1 MRVLFT
7 ALMAVFVFTAKG
19 QFPDWVSS
27 SDIYHELQK
36 AESDVRI
43 LYVAAHPDDENTRLI
58 SYFENAEHFRTA
70 YLSLTRGDGGQNLI
84 GTEIGAAIGVLRT
97 QELLAA
103 RSVDG
108 GEQFFTRAVDFGYS
122 KSSEETFDKW
132 ERELILGD
140 VVWAIRKFRPH
151 LIVTR
156 FPPTNYAGHGHHKAS
171 AILAEEAFELAGNP
185 NAYPEQLDLVSVWS
199 PKSMY
204 HNTSTWWVKT
214 LDEDYKKDD
223 NLIRFDVGLFNPVI
237 GESYAQIAARSRSQ
251 HRSQGFG
258 SDYPDGTQI
267 EYLSYVKGV
276 KFDPKNID
284 IQSLSQ
290 DWADNNL
297 EVVHEKIENVISKFD
312 FKSPDSSIDE
322 LVSIAKSLRS
332 VQQSTFVDQKI
343 KEIEELIVKCLNL
356 ELTLDFESKYLVKGS
371 SNSARLR
378 ITNPSTHSVKV
389 HSAHFGN
396 STWTFDESLENNQ
409 TLSDELSFEISQ
421 NAGFSNPYWLN
432 VPFEGTYS
440 VANREDIGKPEN
452 DPALYT
458 NLSLQI
464 DDYQFEYQLEGY
476 QKTVDPARG
485 VIFTPVNIVPEV
497 SFNFSENVLIATDSG
512 SKRISVTV
520 TSHKADVN
528 GVVNIEL
535 PNGWTCEP
543 SSHNLSFNEAESSK
557 LISFDVRAG
566 TNSVSGA
573 ATLMWSFQNQKEAA
587 LSLQE
592 IEYEHIPSQIILTP
606 ASMQLK
612 AIPLD
617 RGGVNLVGY
626 IEGPGDDVAKYL
638 RAAGYIVDIIEP
650 EDLLDAEKL
659 NQYDAVVTG
668 IRAYNTRDDLA
679 SANDILNDY
688 VASGGTWIVQYQ
700 TSRGVKTDQ
709 IGPYSFELSRERVTD
724 EFAMPML
731 LNDQHPIFIHP
742 NPLTPEDWNDWVQER
757 GLYFAGEWAPE
768 FEPLIAWNDID
779 EPERKGGLIVASH
792 GEGHFVYTGISFFRE
807 LPAGV
812 PGAYR
817 LLANILSLS
826 KDSSAND

>member
-1 MRVLFT
+1 MRVLLT
-7 ALMAVFVFTAKG
+7 AIMAVFVFTAKG
-19 QFPDWVSS
+19 QFPNRVTS
-27 SDIYHELQK
+27 SDIYHDLQK
-36 AESDVRI
+36 TESDVRV

-84 GTEIGAAIGVLRT
+84 GTEIGPAIGVLRT

-122 KSSEETFDKW
+122 KSSEETFEKW
-132 ERELILGD
+132 EQDIILGD

-171 AILAEEAFELAGNP
+171 AILAEEAFDLAGDP
-185 NAYPEQLDLVSVWS
+185 TAFPDQLDLVSVWT

-214 LDEDYKKDD
+214 LDEDYKKGDD
-223 NLIRFDVGLFNPVI
+223 LIRFDVGLFNPVI

-284 IQSLSQ
+284 INALSQ
-290 DWADNNL
+290 DWEDSKL
-297 EVVHEKIENVISKFD
+297 KEVHQKIIDVISKFD
-312 FKSPDSSIDE
+312 YKSPESAIDE
-322 LVSIAKSLRS
+322 LVEIAKYLKTAPPTPFVEQKTKE
-332 VQQSTFVDQKI
+332 VQ
-343 KEIEELIVKCLNL
+343 ELILQCLNL
-356 ELTLDFESKYLVKGS
+356 EMTLDFEKRYLVKAS

-378 ITNPSTHSVKV
+378 ITNPSVHPLKV
-389 HSAHFGN
+389 QSATYGTN
-396 STWTFDESLENNQ
+396 TWTFDDILADNQ
-409 TLSDELSFEISQ
+409 TLSEELLFEIPA
-421 NAGFSNPYWLN
+421 NAEFSNPYWLN
-432 VPFEGTYS
+432 EPFEGTYQ

-452 DPALYT
+452 DPALFADLELEI
-458 NLSLQI
+458 N
-464 DDYQFEYQLEGY
+464 DYAFTYQLPGY
-476 QKTVDPARG
+476 QKTVDLARG
-485 VIFTPVNIVPEV
+485 VIFTPVNVVPGV
-497 SFNFSENVLIATDSG
+497 NFNFSENVLIATDSG

-520 TSHKADVN
+520 TSHKANVS
-528 GVVNIEL
+528 GVVRIQL

-543 SSHNLSFNEAESSK
+543 CTHNLSFDEAETTK

-566 TNSVSGA
+566 ENSTSGTA
-573 ATLMWSFQNQKEAA
+573 SLSWSTEKREVTA

-592 IEYEHIPSQIILTP
+592 IEYEHIPSQIILSP
-606 ASMQLK
+606 SSIQLE

-617 RGGVNLVGY
+617 RGGVNLIGY
-626 IEGPGDDVAKYL
+626 IEGPGDDVVKYL
-638 RAAGYIVDIIEP
+638 RAAGYTVEVIQPD
-650 EDLLDAEKL
+650 DLLNAEMLHK
-659 NQYDAVVTG
+659 YDAIVTG
-668 IRAYNTRDDLA
+668 IRAYNTREDLA
-679 SANDILNDY
+679 SANGILNDY
-688 VASGGTWIVQYQ
+688 VAAGGTWVVQYQ
-700 TSRGVKTDQ
+700 TSRGLKTDK
-709 IGPYSFELSRERVTD
+709 IGPFDFELSRERVTD
-724 EFAMPML
+724 EFAAPKL
-731 LNDQHPIFIHP
+731 LNGEHRVFIYP
-742 NPLTPEDWNDWVQER
+742 NTIHSKDWDGWVQER
-757 GLYFAGEWAPE
+757 GLYFAGEWASE
-768 FEPLIAWNDID
+768 LEPLIAWNDPD
-779 EPERKGGLIVASH
+779 EPERKGGLLIGDF

-826 KDSSAND
+826 KDSSDND